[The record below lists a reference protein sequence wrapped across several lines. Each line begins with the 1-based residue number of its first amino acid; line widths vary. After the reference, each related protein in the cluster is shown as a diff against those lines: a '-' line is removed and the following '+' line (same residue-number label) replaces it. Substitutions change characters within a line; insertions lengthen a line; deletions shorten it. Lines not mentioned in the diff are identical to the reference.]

1 MAATTSGSSGNRIPE
16 LRKDAIS
23 NRWVIFSPA
32 RAKRPSEF
40 KSNSPAVSDQ
50 QLHQRCPFCIGNE
63 HQCAPEIFRFPPDN
77 PDWTLRLIQNLYPAL
92 SRDLPAPA
100 PPRLANNLTG
110 SVLDGFGFHDVIIE
124 TPVHSVQL
132 LDLSPHDVA
141 QVFLAHIKRI
151 HQLATNDSIK
161 YVQVF
166 KNHGASAGASM
177 THSHSQMIALPV
189 IPPNVSARL
198 GNMKDY
204 FEKTGKCCICEIQQE
219 DLLIDTSDDFSSLV
233 PYAATFPFEIWIV
246 PRHHSAHF
254 HELDAEKAVDLGRLL
269 KLMLRKMS
277 LQLNNP
283 PFNFMIHTSPL
294 HSNASE
300 LAYTHWFIQ
309 ISQDEPGNHTFNCC
323 KPLAAVASSVPYQPT
338 NNLDYLEKEEFIG
351 HDGVTFEA
359 VGDGSVV
366 AKMELKNGSV
376 VSMLLPSGVITS
388 YKAPMWHGGTV
399 ELLHTAVSEGDHG
412 AALIQG
418 GVSSNFT
425 FTTDDCQVSFSPTHW
440 VLNKIKSH
448 PEESIK
454 VELINKSSEDKIGIK
469 YIVTLE
475 EDGLQSEFE
484 VQNSMHS
491 PLQITGSILSHLT
504 VSSPEATYAVGLE
517 RSNYWRRPLLES
529 EFILSP
535 PPDSNYQEGFGKI
548 WNIPALQQLIPH
560 WGATK
565 DQNKEDMSGEEED
578 GYKNLRDKIS
588 LIYTDAPRSI
598 TVIDRG
604 RRNSLSI
611 GRIGLDEMYLFSP
624 GSKVEIYSKYSYI
637 LVGQTAILKPIV
649 VNPQD
654 VWNGG
659 QYIHNPN
666 L

>member
-1 MAATTSGSSGNRIPE
+1 MALITSLLLPTQFNSS
-16 LRKDAIS
+16 
-23 NRWVIFSPA
+23 
-32 RAKRPSEF
+32 
-40 KSNSPAVSDQ
+40 
-50 QLHQRCPFCIGNE
+50 
-63 HQCAPEIFRFPPDN
+63 
-77 PDWTLRLIQNLYPAL
+77 
-92 SRDLPAPA
+92 
-100 PPRLANNLTG
+100 
-110 SVLDGFGFHDVIIE
+110 
-124 TPVHSVQL
+124 
-132 LDLSPHDVA
+132 
-141 QVFLAHIKRI
+141 
-151 HQLATNDSIK
+151 
-161 YVQVF
+161 
-166 KNHGASAGASM
+166 
-177 THSHSQMIALPV
+177 
-189 IPPNVSARL
+189 
-198 GNMKDY
+198 
-204 FEKTGKCCICEIQQE
+204 
-219 DLLIDTSDDFSSLV
+219 SSLAITCAINT
-233 PYAATFPFEIWIV
+233 PSHTYFKFP
-246 PRHHSAHF
+246 
-254 HELDAEKAVDLGRLL
+254 L
-269 KLMLRKMS
+269 
-277 LQLNNP
+277 
-283 PFNFMIHTSPL
+283 
-294 HSNASE
+294 
-300 LAYTHWFIQ
+300 
-309 ISQDEPGNHTFNCC
+309 GNHTFNCC

-440 VLNKIKSH
+440 VLSKIKSH

-454 VELINKSSEDKIGIK
+454 IELLNKSSEDKIGIK

-565 DQNKEDMSGEEED
+565 DQNKEDMSGEEDD

-637 LVGQTAILKPIV
+637 LVGQTAIFKPIV